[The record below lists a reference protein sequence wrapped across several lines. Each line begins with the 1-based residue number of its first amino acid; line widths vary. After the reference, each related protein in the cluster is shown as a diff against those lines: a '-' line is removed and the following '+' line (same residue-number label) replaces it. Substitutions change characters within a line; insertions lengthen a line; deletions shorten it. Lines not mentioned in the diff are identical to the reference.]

1 MSDLLATRIRAA
13 AGRLGLT
20 HLPEQ
25 VDQMVTRAET
35 DKLGYLD
42 FLDLVLGEEVA
53 LREQRRFRN
62 ALKLSGLPHHKT
74 LEEFDYTFQ
83 PDLQPRRIKDL
94 ASLGFLTGRS
104 NIALL
109 GPPGVGKTHLAVALA
124 VAACQAGYSIYFTTL
139 DDLVR
144 KLKVAEATGRFT
156 RQLNVFL
163 RPSLLVVDEVGYLKL
178 DRAEANMFFQLVTR
192 RYERGSMIITS
203 NKSFPEWGAVLGDD
217 ILATAILDRLL
228 HHCDVLPI
236 NGPSYRLRNRM
247 DLIPA
252 ADVAPWPT
260 PDTDT

>member
-1 MSDLLATRIRAA
+1 MSELTTTRIRAA
-13 AGRLGLT
+13 AERLGLT

-25 VDQMVTRAET
+25 VTTMAARAEA
-35 DKLGYLD
+35 DQLGYLD

-83 PDLQPRRIKDL
+83 PGLEPRRIKDL
-94 ASLGFLTGRS
+94 ATLEFLTNRA

-109 GPPGVGKTHLAVALA
+109 GPPGTGKTHIAVALA
-124 VAACQAGYSIYFTTL
+124 VAACAAGYSIYFTSL

-144 KLKVAEATGRFT
+144 KLKIAEATGRFN
-156 RQLNVFL
+156 RQLNAYL
-163 RPSLLVVDEVGYLKL
+163 RPALLVVDEVGYLKL
-178 DRAEANMFFQLVTR
+178 DRDEANMFFQLISR
-192 RYERGSMIITS
+192 RYERGSVIITS

-228 HHCDVLPI
+228 HHCEVIPI
-236 NGPSYRLRNRM
+236 DGPSYRLRNRM
-247 DLIPA
+247 NLIPGSN
-252 ADVAPWPT
+252 PG
-260 PDTDT
+260 PDMAS